1 MASSLLALLTQHTP
15 DLQTRKAL
23 IVLGLQNDF
32 LSPEGKLPVDLDSG
46 FLDQVKSLVP
56 SFREYGDIFWVRSIA
71 SPGKDVDG
79 YRGDNSDTVITG
91 FSTVHDGTRTIKSGA
106 KRGAVDDNTSVVKR
120 IKAGPDELDPE
131 LFLSGT
137 ATREAC
143 CLRDTWGAD
152 HPADVKL
159 LMERKDIHVVKRTY
173 SAFASTSLLTTLR
186 MRLITQLYICGCMT
200 NLCVYATA
208 MDAATHGIQV
218 TLIEDAL
225 GFRDRVRHDEAI
237 SQLKKVMSADVRT
250 KDKIIDRLCNTFT
263 SEEEEYGP
271 SEDDEN
277 AAELGTLSHVS
288 HEETSSVTSVFEADN
303 SLAADSEDDEG
314 EIELPQVCLPR
325 SRIELPLRYSS
336 LLARN
341 SSRRPAPTIEPT
353 TQHPQPASVGAAAI
367 ATHEAFAVDIVDGLH
382 ADDHKRENL
391 PVIHADHSKPKIE
404 LTSDRCVKEE
414 PLGGPTVEEQP
425 EGLPKGHSCESNALE
440 ASSGEDGYG
449 AAPSRESQ
457 EVEARKTHQDTDS
470 SDELPLANKVAE
482 GEEVRIESHTDTV
495 GIGPS
500 QQSLGDHQG
509 MTKSRDP
516 TQESRPDQVDATP
529 QSGEQIAKAMPSRI
543 DVAQIHDAATN
554 HDSFAST
561 KSVESILPRAGL
573 SNTEMSEISETL
585 CPTPAL
591 ERVARDAVSSTQHI
605 SRPLLGDEKEVESAG
620 SRIYYTLLPPEL
632 SETIFDD
639 LHREVDWQTMH
650 HQTGQVPRLVCCQ
663 GSRSEDGSWPVYRH
677 PSDETMPLQPW
688 SATVKMVQDA
698 AEKLVGHTLNH
709 ALIQLYRGGTDYIS
723 EHSDKT
729 LDIAKGSYIVN
740 ASFGA
745 QRTMRLRTK
754 RAAQDTISKD
764 AAPAQR
770 TTHRIIMPHNS
781 CITMS
786 LATNA
791 EYLHGINADKRPPVE
806 LCDAEKAYDGQR
818 ISLTFRHIATF
829 LSADEKKI
837 WGRGATAKRE
847 VEARAVIN
855 ANIAESG
862 RLTRAFG
869 AENQARSIDWDA
881 VYGAGSDVLHLR

>member
-46 FLDQVKSLVP
+46 FLERIKSLVP

-71 SPGKDVDG
+71 SPGKDADG

-91 FSTVHDGTRTIKSGA
+91 FSTVHDGTGTIKSGA
-106 KRGAVDDNTSVVKR
+106 KRGVVDDYTSVVKR

-131 LFLSGT
+131 IFLSAT

-143 CLRDTWGAD
+143 CICDTWGAD

-159 LMERKDIHVVKRTY
+159 LMEKKDVHVVKKSY

-186 MRLITQLYICGCMT
+186 MRLITELYICGCMT
-200 NLCVYATA
+200 NLSVYATA
-208 MDAATHGIQV
+208 MDAATHGIQI
-218 TLIEDAL
+218 TLVEDAL
-225 GFRDRVRHDEAI
+225 GFRDRVRHNEAI
-237 SQLKKVMSADVRT
+237 RQLRDVMSADVMT
-250 KDKIIDRLCNTFT
+250 KDKIIDRLCNAFT

-271 SEDDEN
+271 SEDEEN
-277 AAELGTLSHVS
+277 AAQAGALSRVS
-288 HEETSSVTSVFEADN
+288 HDKIPSVTSVFEAND

-314 EIELPQVCLPR
+314 EIELPQ
-325 SRIELPLRYSS
+325 
-336 LLARN
+336 
-341 SSRRPAPTIEPT
+341 
-353 TQHPQPASVGAAAI
+353 HPQPASVGAAAS
-367 ATHEAFAVDIVDGLH
+367 ATHDTFAADVVDGLH
-382 ADDHKRENL
+382 ADDYTREDL
-391 PVIHADHSKPKIE
+391 PVIYADHFEPKIE

-414 PLGGPTVEEQP
+414 PLGSPTDEEQP
-425 EGLPKGHSCESNALE
+425 EGLPTGHSCESNALE
-440 ASSGEDGYG
+440 ASNADDGYD
-449 AAPSRESQ
+449 AAPGCESQ
-457 EVEARKTHQDTDS
+457 EVEPRRNHQDTDS
-470 SDELPLANKVAE
+470 SDELPLANRIAE

-495 GIGPS
+495 ELGQS
-500 QQSLGDHQG
+500 QQNLEDRPGLTG
-509 MTKSRDP
+509 SRDP
-516 TQESRPDQVDATP
+516 LQESRADQLDATP
-529 QSGEQIAKAMPSRI
+529 QSGEQVAKAMPSRI
-543 DVAQIHDAATN
+543 DVAQIHNAVTN

-561 KSVESILPRAGL
+561 KSVESILPRARL
-573 SNTEMSEISETL
+573 SNTETSEVSEIV

-591 ERVARDAVSSTQHI
+591 EGVARDGVISTQHE

-620 SRIYYTLLPPEL
+620 SRIYFALLPPEL
-632 SETIFDD
+632 SETIFDI
-639 LHREVDWQTMH
+639 LHKEVDWQTMH

-688 SATVKMVQDA
+688 SVTVKMVQDA
-698 AEKLVGHTLNH
+698 AEKLVGHPLNH

-740 ASFGA
+740 VSFGA

-754 RAAQDTISKD
+754 RAVQDTISKD

-770 TTHRIIMPHNS
+770 TSHRIIMPHNS

-791 EYLHGINADKRPPVE
+791 EYLHGINADKRPSVE

-837 WGRGATAKRE
+837 WGQGATAKRE

-855 ANIAESG
+855 ADVVESG
-862 RLTRAFG
+862 RLIRRFG
-869 AENQARSIDWDA
+869 AENQASSIDWEA
-881 VYGAGSDVLHLR
+881 VYGGGSDVLHMR